1 MTKASPFFP
10 FAAAGMLALALLLVA
25 ACGGDGR
32 LAPSDHDED
41 TMAAKR
47 LIAAALEDTT
57 AYQRL
62 AELCDRF
69 GGRSAGSKALEGA
82 LHWAAD
88 TLRADGAE
96 NVRLE
101 PVTVTAWIR
110 GAERLTLLE
119 PGPRNLPLLGLGRS
133 VGTPPGGIEAE
144 VVVVSSF
151 EDLER
156 RGEAV
161 RDKIVLYDFPM
172 KEQSVMFGAYGEAVQ
187 YRTKGAERAA
197 RLGAVA
203 VLVRSVTTRSLGT
216 PHTGAM
222 KPYVEDLP
230 RIPAAAI
237 TIEDAAS
244 LHRLADRGQTIR
256 VRLEMEAREVPD
268 QPSAN
273 VIGELPGRE
282 KPDEIVVIGA
292 HIDSWDVGQ
301 GAHDDGAGVIYAIEA
316 LRLIRQAGLVPRR
329 TLRVVLFTNEEKGND
344 GGKTYLADHRA
355 ELDRHVAALEA
366 DTGGFAPTGF
376 SFSGGDED
384 AARLEALMSLFAP
397 LGKLEMT
404 RGGAG
409 ADIGPIVGKGVPG
422 LGLRVDSTHYFDYHH
437 SAADTLDKV
446 DESEFRRSLA
456 AFTLMSWLLADS
468 F

>member
-1 MTKASPFFP
+1 MTPTPFRP
-10 FAAAGMLALALLLVA
+10 LPAVLLLAALLGP
-25 ACGGDGR
+25 ACGGGPR
-32 LAPSDHDED
+32 LSRSAPGDP
-41 TMAAKR
+41 
-47 LIAAALEDTT
+47 AAAAEVLIDAALADAT

-69 GGRSAGSKALEGA
+69 GGRSAGSEALAGA
-82 LHWAAD
+82 LRWAAA
-88 TLRADGAE
+88 TLNADGAE

-119 PGPRNLPLLGLGRS
+119 PAGPRDLPLLGLGRS

-151 EDLER
+151 DDLRR
-156 RGEAV
+156 RGAAV
-161 RDKIVLYDFPM
+161 RGKIVLYDFPM
-172 KEQSVMFGAYGEAVQ
+172 KTMDVMFKAYGEAVA
-187 YRTKGAERAA
+187 YRWKGAEEAA
-197 RLGAVA
+197 RHGAVA
-203 VLVRSVTTRSLGT
+203 ALVRSVTTRSLGT

-222 KPYVEDLP
+222 KPYVDDLP

-237 TIEDAAS
+237 TVEDAAS
-244 LHRLADRGQTIR
+244 LHRLTESGQTVR
-256 VRLEMEAREVPD
+256 VRLEMEARELPD

-273 VIGELPGRE
+273 VIGELRGRE
-282 KPDEIVVIGA
+282 KPEEVVVIGA

-301 GAHDDGAGVIYAIEA
+301 GAHDDGAGVIFAIEA

-344 GGKTYLADHRA
+344 GGKTYLADHEA
-355 ELDRHVAALEA
+355 ELNRHAAALEA

-376 SFSGGDED
+376 SFAGSDED
-384 AARLEALMSLFAP
+384 AARIEAWMPLFAP
-397 LGKLEMT
+397 LGELKLT

-409 ADIGPIVGKGVPG
+409 ADIGPIVKKGVPG

-446 DESEFRRSLA
+446 DEEEFRRSLA